1 MICYN
6 YPLFPF
12 TAVLGDE
19 FALYNYLF
27 DNTRYSTNVRP
38 IVDADHTVNVKTKL
52 ELSHI
57 ESLDQGN
64 QILHSSA
71 FMVAVRTLLP

>member
-1 MICYN
+1 MFI
-6 YPLFPF
+6 PS
-12 TAVLGDE
+12 AVLGDE

-27 DNTRYSTNVRP
+27 DKTRYSPNVRP
-38 IVDADHTVNVKTKL
+38 IIDADHTVVVKVKL

-71 FMVAVRTLLP
+71 FMVAVRNS